1 MTNDRYSRQ
10 ILYQPIGNAGQ
21 QAISKSS
28 VLLVGCGALGS
39 HLAEFCVRAGVCK
52 LTIVDRDFV
61 EFSNLQR
68 QSLFTEEDA
77 KACNP
82 KAIAAAEALRRVNSD
97 CEIDAR
103 ITDFNFR
110 NAEELAS
117 GASLILDASDNFETR
132 FLINDLSIK
141 LSIPW
146 VYAGCIGASAMC
158 MPVTKGNACLTC
170 LLEDQPDAGGETC
183 DTSGIIMPAV
193 LQAVAWSSICAM
205 KILSG
210 NTDALFNKL
219 FRVDMW
225 SGEKAVLDASTP
237 RKDCPTC
244 GPHDF
249 KWLNGEQTNRATKL
263 CGRDSVQIT
272 PIGDFDFAAVV
283 KRLTSSG
290 KVETS
295 NEYLAR
301 VKDGDATITLYKDGR
316 ALVHGCNDESFAKA
330 AYSKLIG

>member
-10 ILYQPIGNAGQ
+10 KLYPPIADAGQ
-21 QAISKSS
+21 AAIAASS
-28 VLLVGCGALGS
+28 VLLVGCGALGT
-39 HLAEFCVRAGVCK
+39 HLAEFCVRAGVAK

-82 KAIAAAEALRRVNSD
+82 KAVTAADALRHINSA
-97 CEIDAR
+97 CEINAH

-110 NAEELAS
+110 NAEELATD
-117 GASLILDASDNFETR
+117 ASLILDASDNFETR

-141 LSIPW
+141 LNIPW

-170 LLEDQPDAGGETC
+170 LLEDQPDTGGETC

-210 NTDALFNKL
+210 NTNALFNKL
-219 FRVDMW
+219 FSVDMW
-225 SGEKAVLDASTP
+225 SGEKSILDASTP
-237 RKDCPTC
+237 RPNCPTC
-244 GPHDF
+244 GQRDF
-249 KWLNGEQTNRATKL
+249 KWLNGEQASRTTKL

-272 PIGDFDFAAVV
+272 PAGNFDFAAVV
-283 KRLTSSG
+283 ERLSNAG
-290 KVETS
+290 KILTS

-301 VKDGDATITLYKDGR
+301 VIDGEAIITLYKDGR
-316 ALVHGCNDESFAKA
+316 ALVHDCDDEVQAKA
-330 AYSKLIG
+330 RYSRLIG

>member
-1 MTNDRYSRQ
+1 MTNKRYSRQ
-10 ILYQPIGNAGQ
+10 ILYPPIGDAGQ
-21 QAISKSS
+21 AAVAASS
-28 VLLVGCGALGS
+28 VLLVGCGALGT
-39 HLAEFCVRAGVCK
+39 HLAEFCVRAGVRK

-68 QSLFTEEDA
+68 QSLFTEQDA

-82 KAIAAAEALRRVNSD
+82 KAVAAAKALRCVNSE
-97 CEIDAR
+97 CEINAQV
-103 ITDFNFR
+103 TDFNFR
-110 NAEELAS
+110 NAEDLAS
-117 GASLILDASDNFETR
+117 DASLILDASDNFETR
-132 FLINDLSIK
+132 FLVNDLSIK
-141 LSIPW
+141 LDIPW
-146 VYAGCIGASAMC
+146 VYAGCVGASAMC
-158 MPVTKGNACLTC
+158 MPVTKDNACLTC

-193 LQAVAWSSICAM
+193 LQAVAWSSICAV

-210 NTDALFNKL
+210 NKDALFNKL

-225 SGEKAVLDASTP
+225 TGEKSILDASTTRP
-237 RKDCPTC
+237 DCPTC
-244 GPHDF
+244 GQHDF
-249 KWLNGEQTNRATKL
+249 KWLNGDTGNRTSKL

-272 PIGDFDFAAVV
+272 AAGSFDFAAVV
-283 KRLTSSG
+283 KRLISSG
-290 KVETS
+290 KVLTS

-316 ALVHGCNDESFAKA
+316 ALVHGCNDESAAKA